1 MGKLLVRKQRRMLRG
16 WIKWVPVIAIPFSVL
31 FTHTWLNIQILR
43 ADYVLRETDKEVK
56 KLQEEL
62 RYAGVVQT
70 VKQDPDIL
78 AAQAARLGFVPPK
91 PGQRE
96 LIDYNP
102 AKLMSQSPDDGFAVA
117 RRASDNNAPVA
128 PVSPEWDTDAMEV
141 SPIAPAEAMTPSEE
155 FEAAIISPVQTVR
168 ELEEATGIS
177 VQVEVPT
184 EVPVLLDMP
193 EDAYVEEAPG
203 IETDM
208 GGLEVL

>member
-16 WIKWVPVIAIPFSVL
+16 WIKWVPVIAIPFAVL

-56 KLQEEL
+56 QLQEEL
-62 RYAGVVQT
+62 LYAGVVKT

-78 AAQAARLGFVPPK
+78 AAQAAELGFVPPK

-96 LIDYNP
+96 LIDYDP
-102 AKLMSQSPDDGFAVA
+102 TKLMFQSPDNDFAVA
-117 RRASDNNAPVA
+117 RRAPEPRTQAKLN
-128 PVSPEWDTDAMEV
+128 SPQWGTDAMEV
-141 SPIAPAEAMTPSEE
+141 SPIAPEAVVTPSEE
-155 FEAAIISPVQTVR
+155 LDTVSLTAVKTVR
-168 ELEEATGIS
+168 ETDAPVAVPI
-177 VQVEVPT
+177 QVEVSAQ
-184 EVPVLLDMP
+184 VPVRLDMP